1 MARPR
6 KPAEVHIAQGTYRED
21 RHGEPAF
28 DMPVLLEAIKPSAAV
43 PKSVHT
49 EWRMVTQRLVSL
61 GILIDADLP
70 LLESA
75 FVLLADARY
84 HHELIERAKTTIEDT
99 SEELSK
105 DLPTEKKLEAMVAQA
120 EALKALVS
128 LNGMQVKALSL
139 FSSIASKFAISP
151 SERARILHMLP
162 KKKDD
167 VPKKSIRAVLK
178 K

>member
-1 MARPR
+1 MGRPR
-6 KPAEVHIAQGTYRED
+6 KPAEMHVAQGTYRKD
-21 RHGEPAF
+21 RHGEPAL
-28 DMPVLLEAIKPSAAV
+28 DVPVLLEAVQPSPAV
-43 PKSVHT
+43 PESVHA
-49 EWRMVTQRLVSL
+49 EWRMVTRRLVSL

-84 HHELIERAKTTIEDT
+84 YHELIGRVQRQIDEVSEDGT
-99 SEELSK
+99 EE
-105 DLPTEKKLEAMVAQA
+105 AAQA
-120 EALKALVS
+120 QADLLKALVS
-128 LNGMQVKALSL
+128 LSGMHTKAVSV

-167 VPKKSIRAVLK
+167 APKKSIRAVLK